1 MKLKLH
7 QNSLFAVLMR
17 SPWWLSGLLAAGI
30 FGATRLFM
38 PIELA
43 VFAASPFVVIAAY
56 VAWKQ
61 LRAPSAERIA
71 ATLERLTAMS
81 REGFTAALE
90 AGWRREGYEVSRPG
104 GAFDLELRREGR
116 VSLVV
121 LPALEG
127 GAHRDR
133 AAARAACRR
142 EQARGAGAHLRGGGE
157 YYSAS
162 AGLRGREQDAAGLRR

>member
-43 VFAASPFVVIAAY
+43 VFAASPFVVITAY

-61 LRAPSAERIA
+61 LRAPSAKRIA
-71 ATLERLTAMS
+71 ETLERLTAMS
-81 REGFTAALE
+81 REGFTAAL
-90 AGWRREGYEVSRPG
+90 
-104 GAFDLELRREGR
+104 
-116 VSLVV
+116 
-121 LPALEG
+121 
-127 GAHRDR
+127 
-133 AAARAACRR
+133 
-142 EQARGAGAHLRGGGE
+142 GAGLRGGGDE
-157 YYSAS
+157 
-162 AGLRGREQDAAGLRR
+162 GRRGGAQFDPGARPGGPGWRGG

>member
-43 VFAASPFVVIAAY
+43 VFAASPFVVITAY

-61 LRAPSAERIA
+61 LRAPSAKRIA
-71 ATLERLTAMS
+71 ETLERLTAMS
-81 REGFTAALE
+81 REEFTAALE
-90 AGWRREGYEVSRPG
+90 AGWRRESYEVSRPG
-104 GAFDLELRREGR
+104 GPFDPELRPGGR
-116 VSLVV
+116 V
-121 LPALEG
+121 ALG
-127 GAHRDR
+127 G
-133 AAARAACRR
+133 CR
-142 EQARGAGAHLRGGGE
+142 GWKAG
-157 YYSAS
+157 
-162 AGLRGREQDAAGLRR
+162 